1 MPTGEGSEPGV
12 ADNRTLY
19 DMLAVSPD
27 ADSEALRRAFRRR
40 SKALHPDTTA
50 LPQELAAREFQRLCE
65 AYAQLA
71 DPVRRR
77 RYDAGLQATVGI
89 APVSPPDA
97 PSMNS
102 GWGSVGVRRPLSGGE
117 WLSIVMLVAA
127 LLLCLLLGVGGAW
140 LRGLELQVAPSWL
153 QQEQTWDQS
162 APLSRRDDRP
172 AAGPDASESA
182 FPALSGALVEEPGGQ
197 PQR

>member
-1 MPTGEGSEPGV
+1 MEGFEPGV

-19 DMLAVSPD
+19 DVLAVPPE
-27 ADSEALRRAFRRR
+27 ADSDALRRAFRRR

-50 LPQELAAREFQRLCE
+50 LPQEQAAQEFQRLCE

-71 DPVRRR
+71 DPAFRR
-77 RYDAGLQATVGI
+77 RYDAGLQATVRV
-89 APVSPPDA
+89 APVSSADA
-97 PSMNS
+97 VSADS

-140 LRGLELQVAPSWL
+140 LRGVELQVAPSWL
-153 QQEQTWDQS
+153 QQEQTWDQLE
-162 APLSRRDDRP
+162 PLSRRDDRP
-172 AAGPDASESA
+172 AAGPDPSESA
-182 FPALSGALVEEPGGQ
+182 FSPLSGALVGEPGGQ

>member
-1 MPTGEGSEPGV
+1 VEGFEPGV

-19 DMLAVSPD
+19 DVLAVPPE
-27 ADSEALRRAFRRR
+27 ADTDALRRAFRRR

-50 LPQELAAREFQRLCE
+50 LPQEQAAREFQRLCE

-71 DPVRRR
+71 DPVQRH
-77 RYDAGLQATVGI
+77 RYDAGLQATSTVSV
-89 APVSPPDA
+89 APVPSPDA
-97 PSMNS
+97 ASADS

-140 LRGLELQVAPSWL
+140 LRGVELQVAPSWL
-153 QQEQTWDQS
+153 QQEQTWDQLE
-162 APLSRRDDRP
+162 PLSRRDDRP
-172 AAGPDASESA
+172 AAGPDPSESA
-182 FPALSGALVEEPGGQ
+182 FPALSGALVGEPGGQ
-197 PQR
+197 PQL